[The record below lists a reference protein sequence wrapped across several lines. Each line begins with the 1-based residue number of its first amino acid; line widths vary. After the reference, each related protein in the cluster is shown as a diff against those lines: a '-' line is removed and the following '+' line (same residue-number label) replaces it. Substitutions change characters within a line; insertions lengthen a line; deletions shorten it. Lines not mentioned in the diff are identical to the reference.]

1 MQTSAPLFFLSCAQ
15 KVGVCVIP
23 VTLVSYAYAGKSLP
37 RTTGELHDI
46 EQKFIVLI
54 QDSVVASCSQKK
66 SASSIYYN
74 YTLQQLHVYKDEPTL

>member
-1 MQTSAPLFFLSCAQ
+1 MRPKSGGMCTPCNPHKLRLCWQ
-15 KVGVCVIP
+15 VI
-23 VTLVSYAYAGKSLP
+23 
-37 RTTGELHDI
+37 TTTCELHDI
-46 EQKFIVLI
+46 EQKFIVPI